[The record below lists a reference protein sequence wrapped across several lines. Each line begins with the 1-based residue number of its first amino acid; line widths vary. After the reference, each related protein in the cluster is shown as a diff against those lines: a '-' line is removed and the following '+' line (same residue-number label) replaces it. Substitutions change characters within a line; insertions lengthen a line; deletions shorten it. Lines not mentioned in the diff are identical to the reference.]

1 MYYEPSD
8 GHSGPVEDDNNNNI
22 MTRGAGYYYQ
32 KQRPALIASSTHRPL
47 TSNPV
52 RWNPY
57 MSGNYMLLFN
67 WYMYINSSIITVNQ
81 FNFPDTCGGTVNIQ
95 LNFNRLLPY
104 KSTHFPSGLD
114 YPMIC
119 NWNFTVLSQ
128 LYSFNSSSIWQCISI
143 RWYTEI
149 VVVL

>member
-1 MYYEPSD
+1 
-8 GHSGPVEDDNNNNI
+8 
-22 MTRGAGYYYQ
+22 
-32 KQRPALIASSTHRPL
+32 
-47 TSNPV
+47 
-52 RWNPY
+52 